1 MSITANEEKLNRL
14 FEELVPARG
23 KADSLAGEIVRAT
36 SRIGYRFFN
45 DGDQIGVG
53 YGKETCNAA
62 ARFLMEKT
70 DDTIAS
76 LVQGLWEIRDEAAY
90 EQVLDILVGQIVKY
104 VNDHPELRKQETDD
118 MFDYYDKDEDRDD
131 SEDEEE

>member
-36 SRIGYRFFN
+36 SRNGYRFFN
-45 DGDQIGVG
+45 DGDQIGGG